1 MNYSRYTI
9 VFLITLGLF
18 AIAFFLSDVFSDR
31 KVNQLREMQ
40 ERIAIDI
47 LSTET
52 RFALL
57 GSLSCDAFT
66 ESYLERVNGLTE
78 ELATFARKLKAVEN
92 ELGGSNQTVINLKN
106 QYTLLQMKDYL
117 LMQDL
122 NKRCD
127 LGLVQLVYFFD
138 TDCRDCSR
146 QSIVLDYL
154 QQQFPMIRMY
164 WIERDLE
171 SVPVDT
177 LIELFDVRTTP
188 ALVINGKKV
197 AETFYEYE
205 ELVKLLPP
213 ELFPEEVSAEEGE
226 LVGEKEIEI

>member
-1 MNYSRYTI
+1 
-9 VFLITLGLF
+9 
-18 AIAFFLSDVFSDR
+18 
-31 KVNQLREMQ
+31 
-40 ERIAIDI
+40 
-47 LSTET
+47 
-52 RFALL
+52 
-57 GSLSCDAFT
+57 
-66 ESYLERVNGLTE
+66 
-78 ELATFARKLKAVEN
+78 
-92 ELGGSNQTVINLKN
+92 
-106 QYTLLQMKDYL
+106 
-117 LMQDL
+117 MQDL